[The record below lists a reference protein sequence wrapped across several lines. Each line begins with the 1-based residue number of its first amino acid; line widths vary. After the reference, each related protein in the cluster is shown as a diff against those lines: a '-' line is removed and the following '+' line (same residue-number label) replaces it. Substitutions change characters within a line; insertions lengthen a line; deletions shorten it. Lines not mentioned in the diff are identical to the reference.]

1 MSKKTFA
8 LIAASLVAL
17 IYSANY
23 SIAKD
28 VMPHHVQPFGFIIFR
43 VAGTMVLFWLVGLLG
58 PKEKIDRKDY
68 PNIFIGALFG
78 MAINMLAFFEGLNL
92 TTPINAA
99 VVMVTAPLIVLPLSF
114 IFLKEKMQPLKVL
127 GVLIG
132 LIGTLLIIFY
142 GKGQSLRA
150 PNPALGNFL
159 VFINAASYAIYIV
172 AAKKLTHKYHP
183 FTFIKWMYTIG
194 LVFVIPFGW
203 EQLAQMKFETIPLNG
218 YLKIGYVVVFST
230 FGTYILNIFAIKEL
244 KPTTVA
250 VFIYLQPL
258 LATIIAIS
266 MGSDSIDYVKISAA
280 LLIFV
285 GVYLVTRVTATKQT
299 SITKI

>member
-1 MSKKTFA
+1 MSKKTWA

-17 IYSANY
+17 IYSANF

-43 VAGTMVLFWLVGLLG
+43 VAGAMILFWLVGLLG
-58 PKEKIDRKDY
+58 PKEKIDRSDY
-68 PNIFIGALFG
+68 PNIFVGAIFG

-99 VVMVTAPLIVLPLSF
+99 VVMVTAPLVVLPLSF
-114 IFLKEKMQPLKVL
+114 IFLKEKMRPLKVL

-132 LIGTLLIIFY
+132 FSGTLLIIFY

-159 VFINAASYAIYIV
+159 VFINAASYAIYII
-172 AAKKLTHKYHP
+172 AAKKLTRKYHP

-194 LVFVIPFGW
+194 LFFVLPFGW
-203 EQLAQMKFETIPLNG
+203 EQVSQMHFETIPLDG

-258 LATIIAIS
+258 LATAIAIG
-266 MGSDSIDYVKISAA
+266 MGSDTIDYIKIGAA
-280 LLIFV
+280 TLIFL
-285 GVYLVTRVTATKQT
+285 GVFLVTKV
-299 SITKI
+299 SSTKI

>member
-1 MSKKTFA
+1 MSKKTWA
-8 LIAASLVAL
+8 LLAAFLVAL

-43 VAGTMVLFWLVGLLG
+43 VAGAMILFWLVGLLG
-58 PKEKIDRKDY
+58 PKEKIERSDY
-68 PNIFIGALFG
+68 PNVLIGAIFG
-78 MAINMLAFFEGLNL
+78 MAVNMLAFFEGLNL

-99 VVMVTAPLIVLPLSF
+99 VVMVTAPLVVLPLSF
-114 IFLKEKMQPLKVL
+114 VFLKEKMNLKKVL

-132 LIGTLLIIFY
+132 MSGTLLIIFY

-159 VFINAASYAIYIV
+159 IFINASSYAIYII
-172 AAKKLTHKYHP
+172 AAKKLTQKYHP

-194 LVFVIPFGW
+194 LVVVLPFGW
-203 EQLAQMKFETIPLNG
+203 EQVSEMNFDTIPMDG

-258 LATIIAIS
+258 LATAIAIGL
-266 MGSDSIDYVKISAA
+266 GSDVLDYVKIGAA
-280 LLIFV
+280 LLIFA
-285 GVYLVTRVTATKQT
+285 GVYLVTKTPLAK
-299 SITKI
+299 K

>member
-1 MSKKTFA
+1 MSKKTWA

-17 IYSANY
+17 IYSANF

-43 VAGTMVLFWLVGLLG
+43 VAGAMILFWLVGLLG
-58 PKEKIDRKDY
+58 PKEKIDRSDY
-68 PNIFIGALFG
+68 PNIFVGAIFG

-99 VVMVTAPLIVLPLSF
+99 VVMVTAPLVVLPLSF
-114 IFLKEKMQPLKVL
+114 IFLKEKMRPLKVF

-132 LIGTLLIIFY
+132 FSGTLLIIFY

-159 VFINAASYAIYIV
+159 VFINAASYAIYII
-172 AAKKLTHKYHP
+172 AAKKLTRKYHP

-194 LVFVIPFGW
+194 LFFVLPFGW
-203 EQLAQMKFETIPLNG
+203 EQVSQMHFETIPLDG

-258 LATIIAIS
+258 LATAIAIG
-266 MGSDSIDYVKISAA
+266 MGSDTIDYIKIGAA
-280 LLIFV
+280 TLIFL
-285 GVYLVTRVTATKQT
+285 GVFLVTKV
-299 SITKI
+299 SSTKI